1 MTPGILSVP
10 SLPDAARIVLAAPV
24 SAQQTLLEESA
35 GFGNLEFDFATGIL
49 HWSANTFR
57 LYGFEPGA
65 GICLGDVRARVH
77 PDDRHGLQRAIA
89 ESLRTS
95 GRYSTV
101 SRIHLPDGTTV
112 WRQLRA
118 CVEVAADG
126 APLRLLG
133 TIIDITALKNA
144 EFARDTTLNQ
154 VFTLIDG
161 VSELFLVLDR
171 ELRFT
176 WVNQRVLER
185 AGRMR
190 ADVLGKSVEEIFP
203 SAGDDSLSEG
213 YRQVRE
219 GRCPC
224 SFQAS
229 CRVAD
234 GQEAWFEVDAYPTP
248 DGMASFLREVT
259 ELKKTR
265 QALRESD
272 ERFRRA
278 QQAANIGAFEW
289 DVATGEVTWIA
300 KVPTFIDI
308 VPDDNFQTYVDFV
321 VEEDRQLFLDA
332 VRRLYGGG
340 QHSVEIRF
348 RHPDGRIP
356 WLLIKAEAFFDEAGK
371 PTHVYGVAMDITDRK
386 LAEQALRMTEKLAAT
401 GRLAAT
407 VAHEIN
413 NPLEAVTN
421 LLFLASHSM
430 EAGSEPWQYLKTAE
444 DELERVATMVR
455 QTLGFYRGSTSPAET
470 ELNVVVQDTLRI
482 FEKRFLTKSIHVI
495 AEVDEQ
501 VKIFAI
507 EGEIRQIIV
516 NLLNNA
522 HDAVSSNGSVTVR
535 VWQRSGRAHLE
546 VRDDG
551 PGIAAAVMPRLFEAF
566 FTAGKS
572 TGTGLGLWVS
582 RDLAK
587 KNGGCIEVQTWTEGE
602 GHGSSFVLTLPL
614 HSAVRGQLQ

>member
-1 MTPGILSVP
+1 MTANSLSVP
-10 SLPDAARIVLAAPV
+10 SLPDAARIVLAAPT
-24 SAQQTLLEESA
+24 SAQQGLLEESG
-35 GFGNLEFDFATGIL
+35 GFGSLEFDFATGIL
-49 HWSANTFR
+49 HWSANAFR

-65 GICLGDVRARVH
+65 DICLGDVRARVH
-77 PDDRHGLQRAIA
+77 ADDRHGLQRAIA
-89 ESLRTS
+89 ESLRIS

-101 SRIHLPDGTTV
+101 SRVHLPGGV
-112 WRQLRA
+112 IAWRQLRA
-118 CVEVAADG
+118 SLQTADDG
-126 APLRLLG
+126 TAVRLIGL
-133 TIIDITALKNA
+133 IIDITALKHA

-161 VSELFLVLDR
+161 VSELFLALDR

-185 AGRMR
+185 AGRTR

-203 SAGDDSLSEG
+203 STRNYSLSEG
-213 YRQVRE
+213 YRHVKE

-234 GQEAWFEVDAYPTP
+234 GQEAWFEVDAYPTQE
-248 DGMASFLREVT
+248 GMASFLREVT

-289 DVATGEVTWIA
+289 DIAAGEVTWAA

-308 VPDDNFQTYVDFV
+308 VPDDHFQTYVDFI

-332 VRRLYGGG
+332 VRQTFGGG

-348 RHPDGRIP
+348 RHPDGRFP
-356 WLLIKAEAFFDEAGK
+356 WLFIKAEAFFDEAGK
-371 PTHVYGVAMDITDRK
+371 PTHVYGVAMDITERK
-386 LAEQALRMTEKLAAT
+386 LAEEALRTTEKLAAT

-421 LLFLASHSM
+421 LLFLAKHSM
-430 EAGSEPWQYLKTAE
+430 EAGSEPWKYLKTAE

-470 ELNVVVQDTLRI
+470 ELNVIVQDTLRI
-482 FEKRFLTKSIHVI
+482 FEKRFLTKSIRVV
-495 AEVDEQ
+495 AEADEP

-507 EGEIRQIIV
+507 DGEIRQIIA

-522 HDAVSSNGSVTVR
+522 YDAAESSGLVKVR
-535 VWQRSGRAHLE
+535 VWQENGRAHLE
-546 VRDDG
+546 VRDNG
-551 PGIAAAVMPRLFEAF
+551 PGIPAAVMARLFEAF

-582 RDLAK
+582 RDLAT
-587 KNGGCIEVQTWTEGE
+587 KNGGCIGVQTWTEGE
-602 GHGSSFVLTLPL
+602 GRGASFVLTLPL
-614 HSAVRGQLQ
+614 HGAARGQLQ